1 MGTETLSLKERL
13 QQELDEAR
21 AELDR
26 LEKQRLEGKGD
37 YGLGTGDPS
46 IYEWE
51 MCLAMKQGVENRI
64 KLLEEALQKAEEGSY
79 GQCEICGQ
87 PIDPARLAVL
97 PTPSVVSAAP
107 KSDSA
112 VTDVQSAGASAPA
125 VFSFSAY
132 ALPTFANH
140 GLFS

>member
-1 MGTETLSLKERL
+1 MMGTETLSLNERL

-64 KLLEEALQKAEEGSY
+64 RLLEEALQKAEEGSY
-79 GQCEICGQ
+79 GRCEICGQ
-87 PIDPARLAVL
+87 PIDPARLAIL
-97 PTPSVVSAAP
+97 PHTKRCIGCAQ
-107 KSDSA
+107 KR
-112 VTDVQSAGASAPA
+112 
-125 VFSFSAY
+125 
-132 ALPTFANH
+132 
-140 GLFS
+140 